1 MVDVYELRILDTA
14 YPASVVSRDAV
25 LEALERV
32 IDPQFRRSVVELEI
46 VRDVAVEGSQV
57 SLTVVLTSAGEP
69 QRASLER
76 QLEHAVRRVPG
87 VEGVQIA
94 FTAMSD
100 ADQAVLTRKLRAAP
114 TERDPGI
121 TIATRTRV
129 IALASGKGGVGKS
142 SLSANLAAAL
152 SLRGYRAGV
161 LDADLYGYSIPQMLG
176 VRREPTMVGT
186 MVVPPVAR
194 DVEVM
199 SVGFFVDRQSPVM
212 LRGPMLHKALEQFLS
227 EVLWGDLD
235 VLLVDMPPGTG
246 DVALSLGQLLPRAEA
261 IVITTPQR
269 AAQQVAVRAGQM
281 ARQTNMEL
289 VGAVENMSYLA
300 REDGTR
306 EELFGAGGGEALA
319 RELDVPLLARIPFD
333 SLLGA
338 HADAGEPVV
347 WAQPDLPVSRAIL
360 ALAETLTRD

>member
-1 MVDVYELRILDTA
+1 VA
-14 YPASVVSRDAV
+14 VSRDAV
-25 LEALERV
+25 LEALEGV
-32 IDPQFRRSVVELEI
+32 IDPEFRRSVVELEI
-46 VRDVAVEGSQV
+46 VRDVAVEGSEV
-57 SLTVVLTSAGEP
+57 SLTIALISAGGP

-76 QLEHAVRRVPG
+76 QVEHALRRLHG
-87 VEGVQIA
+87 VERVKLA
-94 FTAMSD
+94 FAVMSD
-100 ADQAVLTRKLRAAP
+100 EEQAAVTGKVRAAP
-114 TERDPGI
+114 TQRVPGI
-121 TIATRTRV
+121 SIATKTRV
-129 IALASGKGGVGKS
+129 IALGSGKGGVGKS
-142 SLSANLAAAL
+142 SLSANLAAAF
-152 SLRGYRAGV
+152 SLGGHRAGV

-212 LRGPMLHKALEQFLS
+212 LRGPMLHKALEQFVS

-306 EELFGAGGGEALA
+306 EELFGAGGGETLA
-319 RELDVPLLARIPFD
+319 REVNVPLLARIPFD
-333 SLLGA
+333 PLLGA

-347 WAQPDLPVSRAIL
+347 WARPDLPVSRAIV
-360 ALAETLTRD
+360 ALAETLTRG

>member
-1 MVDVYELRILDTA
+1 MA
-14 YPASVVSRDAV
+14 ASRDAV
-25 LEALERV
+25 LEALEGV
-32 IDPQFRRSVVELEI
+32 IDPEFRRSVVELEI
-46 VRDVAVEGSQV
+46 VRDVAVEGSEI
-57 SLTVVLTSAGEP
+57 SLTIALTSAGGP

-76 QLEHAVRRVPG
+76 QVEHVLHRLPG
-87 VEGVQIA
+87 VERVEIA
-94 FTAMSD
+94 FAAMSD
-100 ADQAVLTRKLRAAP
+100 EEQAALTRKLRAAP
-114 TERDPGI
+114 TQRVPGI
-121 TIATRTRV
+121 SIGARTRV
-129 IALASGKGGVGKS
+129 IALGSGKGGVGKS
-142 SLSANLAAAL
+142 SLSANLAAAFSRL
-152 SLRGYRAGV
+152 GYKAGV
-161 LDADLYGYSIPQMLG
+161 LDADFYGYSIPQMLG

-227 EVLWGDLD
+227 EVLWGELD
-235 VLLVDMPPGTG
+235 VLIVDMPPGTG

-269 AAQQVAVRAGQM
+269 AARQVAVRAGLM
-281 ARQTNMEL
+281 ARQTNVEL
-289 VGAVENMSYLA
+289 LGAVENMSYLA

-319 RELDVPLLARIPFD
+319 REVGVPLLARIPFD
-333 SLLGA
+333 PLLGA

-360 ALAETLTRD
+360 ALAETLARR

>member
-1 MVDVYELRILDTA
+1 VA
-14 YPASVVSRDAV
+14 ASIDAV
-25 LEALERV
+25 LEALEGV
-32 IDPQFRRSVVELEI
+32 IDPEFRRSVIELEI
-46 VRDVAVEGSQV
+46 VRDVAVEGSEV
-57 SLTVVLTSAGEP
+57 SLTIALTSASGP

-76 QLEHAVRRVPG
+76 QVEHALRRLPG
-87 VEGVQIA
+87 VERVEIA
-94 FTAMSD
+94 FAAMSD
-100 ADQAVLTRKLRAAP
+100 EAQAALTRKLRAAP
-114 TERDPGI
+114 TQRFPGI
-121 TIATRTRV
+121 SIGTRTRV

-142 SLSANLAAAL
+142 SLSANLAAAFSRL
-152 SLRGYRAGV
+152 GYKAGV

-199 SVGFFVDRQSPVM
+199 SIGFFVDRQSPVM

-235 VLLVDMPPGTG
+235 VLVVDMPPGTG

-289 VGAVENMSYLA
+289 LGAVENMSYFA

-319 RELDVPLLARIPFD
+319 REVDVPLLARIPFD
-333 SLLGA
+333 PRLGA
-338 HADAGEPVV
+338 YADAGEPVV

-360 ALAETLTRD
+360 ALAEALTRG